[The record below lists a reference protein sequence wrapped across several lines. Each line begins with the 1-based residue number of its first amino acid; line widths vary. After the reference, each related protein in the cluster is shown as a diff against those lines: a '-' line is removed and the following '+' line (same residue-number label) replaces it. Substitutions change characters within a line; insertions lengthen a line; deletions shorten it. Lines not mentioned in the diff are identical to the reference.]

1 MTSTYVAPPNLHK
14 GDKIII
20 TAPAGRIVPEK
31 ISRAEEYLQA
41 EGFRVD
47 IMPHATGNYFMFS
60 GTDEERLADLQ
71 QAMDDPECRAILIAR
86 GGYGLV
92 RILDKLDMRGFLN
105 SPKWVI
111 GFSDVTCLH
120 ARLQGFNFQSIHG
133 PMTGAFLNPGDS
145 GVLPLL
151 DMLKGQRLSLEIA
164 THRLNR
170 QGKSEGLLIG
180 GNLSILSSLIGSPD
194 EPETDGKILFLEDVG
209 EYLYRIDR
217 MLYSL
222 KRAHK
227 LDNLSGMVVGGFTDM
242 KDGEPGI
249 AMQAEELIRQIVE
262 DYDYPVCFGFPAGHL
277 DYNYPMV
284 LGAKVSLSV
293 DDENVTFDYI

>member
-1 MTSTYVAPPNLHK
+1 MNLTYVAPPNLQK

-20 TAPAGRIVPEK
+20 TAPAGRIAPEK
-31 ISRAEEYLQA
+31 VLKAAEYLQN
-41 EGFRVD
+41 EGFGVE
-47 IMPHATGNYFMFS
+47 IMPHVKGNFLMFS

-71 QAMDDPECRAILIAR
+71 QAMDDPQCRAILIAR

-105 SPKWVI
+105 YPKWVI

-120 ARLQGFNFQSIHG
+120 ARLQGFNFQSLHG
-133 PMTGAFLNPGDS
+133 PMVAAFVNPGIS
-145 GVLPLL
+145 GVLPLI
-151 DMLKGQRLSLEIA
+151 DMLNGQRPSLEIA
-164 THRLNR
+164 THTLNR
-170 QGKSEGLLIG
+170 QGKGEGLLIG

-194 EPETDGKILFLEDVG
+194 EPETGGMILFLEDVG

-222 KRAHK
+222 KRARK
-227 LDNLSGMVVGGFTDM
+227 LDNLSGLVLGGFTDM
-242 KDGEPGI
+242 KDGQQGI
-249 AMQAEELIRQIVE
+249 AMQAEELVRQIVE
-262 DYDYPVCFGFPAGHL
+262 DYDYPVCFGLPSGHL
-277 DYNYPMV
+277 DYNYPLV

-293 DDENVTFDYI
+293 EDENVTLHYI